1 MPSNYAL
8 NNVTAPANAPD
19 PVLSTLAVGVFV
31 DHFNIDVANAAIFW
45 QLQGVKQPTDPPQM
59 ADWSQF
65 AYIQMIPGSRSISRN
80 GVTGIRFYAVNAAAS
95 PQAIVTIEAV
105 LA

>member
-8 NNVTAPANAPD
+8 NNVTAPSNAPTQA
-19 PVLSTLAVGVFV
+19 STLAIGVFV
-31 DHFNIDVANAAIFW
+31 DHFNIDVSNAAIYW
-45 QLQGVKQPTDPPQM
+45 QLQGVKQQSDPPQM
-59 ADWSQF
+59 ADWSQY
-65 AYIQMIPGSRSISRN
+65 AYVQMIPGSRSIARQ
-80 GVTGIRFYAVNAAAS
+80 GVTGIRFYAVVAAAT